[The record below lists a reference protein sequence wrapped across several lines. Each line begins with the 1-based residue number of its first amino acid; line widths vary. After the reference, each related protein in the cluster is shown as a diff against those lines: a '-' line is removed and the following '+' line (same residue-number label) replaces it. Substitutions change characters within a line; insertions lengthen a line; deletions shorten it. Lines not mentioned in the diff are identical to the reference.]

1 MKTSRKQFFTHSLIA
16 IFALLLISGCSST
29 GAGFSDS
36 ATDEQGKKIFSDI
49 RELDYSPPK
58 QEYRIG
64 TSDLIAIK
72 VFQADELS
80 QTVRVDPRGN
90 ISMPL
95 IGNVRAEGLSQFQ
108 LERAIAEKLKASYL
122 QNPQVTVAIEEFTKQ
137 RVTVEGEVQ
146 KAGVYPIQGEVTLL
160 QAIALA
166 GGPGNLA
173 DPAKTVIF
181 RKKGNTVKAYNL
193 NLDAIREGKA
203 QDPYILN
210 DDRVIVHRSGS
221 RYWLREIGTLLNPV
235 SIINPLVN

>member
-1 MKTSRKQFFTHSLIA
+1 MKILRRHTMPYTIT
-16 IFALLLISGCSST
+16 ALLTLILLSGCSSMSS
-29 GAGFSDS
+29 GFSDS
-36 ATDEQGKKIFSDI
+36 ATNESGRKIFSDI
-49 RELDYSPPK
+49 KELDFTPPK
-58 QEYRIG
+58 QEYKIG
-64 TSDLIAIK
+64 TSDLLAIK
-72 VFQADELS
+72 VFQAEELS
-80 QTVRVDPRGN
+80 QSVRVDPRGN

-108 LERAIAEKLKASYL
+108 LQSAIAQKLKASYL
-122 QNPQVTVAIEEFTKQ
+122 QNPQVTVSIEEFTKQ

-146 KAGVYPIQGEVTLL
+146 KAGVYPIQGEITLL

-193 NLDAIREGKA
+193 NLDAIREGKMR
-203 QDPYILN
+203 DPYILN

-221 RYWLREIGTLLNPV
+221 RYWLREMGALLNPV
-235 SIINPLVN
+235 RMILP